1 MSSSSDLARQY
12 SRDNADRFLQELIE
26 LLHIPSVSTDPA
38 HAGDIAQA
46 AEWLAESLRAIGAD
60 NVAVMPTAGYPVVYG
75 EWLGAGSEKPTVL
88 VYGHYDVVPG
98 GDRGW
103 LGHAAL

>member
-1 MSSSSDLARQY
+1 MLLSKTPIETVGVSQRDRQTMASSSDRARQY

-38 HAGDIAQA
+38 HADDIAQA
-46 AEWLAESLRAIGAD
+46 AEWLAESLRQIGAA

-75 EWLGAGSEKPTVL
+75 EWLGAGPEKRTVL
-88 VYGHYDVVPG
+88 
-98 GDRGW
+98 
-103 LGHAAL
+103 